1 MGEAI
6 TSKHLNP
13 SISLCS
19 DIDFSTLSSSEQIL
33 AQREQILQREREK
46 ERERERDEEM
56 SSLITKVDIF
66 FKKSRISYS

>member
-33 AQREQILQREREK
+33 AQREQILQRERERK
-46 ERERERDEEM
+46 RERERDTEM

>member
-33 AQREQILQREREK
+33 AQREQILQREK
-46 ERERERDEEM
+46 EREREREREREM
-56 SSLITKVDIF
+56 K
-66 FKKSRISYS
+66 R

>member
-33 AQREQILQREREK
+33 AQREQILQRERERK
-46 ERERERDEEM
+46 RERERYEEM